1 MSLKPLKSPSLLP
14 RSRSVS
20 PITVAERL
28 RLEQRLEQLQR
39 EKVHLLEN
47 KRNGEDDDED
57 SDAKFAEDSLRNR
70 SSSPMIEEEEAAAA
84 NNNSSRFSPA
94 DENDDAA
101 MTAAAMGQDEPENL
115 SKAETASAAAASP
128 KGESP
133 IIRDDAFKRQMAL
146 FTLPDFHRF

>member
-57 SDAKFAEDSLRNR
+57 SDAKFADDSLRNR

-84 NNNSSRFSPA
+84 NNSSSRFSPA

-101 MTAAAMGQDEPENL
+101 MTAAMGQDEPENL
-115 SKAETASAAAASP
+115 SKAESVSAAAASP

-133 IIRDDAFKRQMAL
+133 IIRDDTFKRQMAL